1 MKILV
6 LMGGPHDGLRL
17 EIPDYMSYH
26 GTTFNFEGGV
36 YLIEHVIGE
45 SVKGYYD
52 RYTFEGKTGG

>member
-26 GTTFNFEGGV
+26 GTTFNFKGGV

-45 SVKGYYD
+45 MVKG
-52 RYTFEGKTGG
+52 